1 MSVAFSLV
9 AKGRAGALESA
20 FDEVT
25 VEDFETMMLLWEWL
39 RVYAA
44 CAAHDCELLR
54 TGCLDSGLL

>member
-1 MSVAFSLV
+1 MSAAFRLI
-9 AKGRAGALESA
+9 AERRAGALETA

-39 RVYAA
+39 RVYAD
-44 CAAHDCELLR
+44 CAAHDCELRR